1 MTIDFP
7 GTLTSRAR
15 NGQITRGAGG
25 VGQADYKCYSPSEE
39 TVVLFETLA
48 PFLDGSLRALGHV
61 VLSDKIGS
69 SLPRWRVVSKG
80 LAVIPS
86 GGHLH
91 LHLCLWFTHLSL
103 QMRFLFALSRIRFF
117 FSIMTSNAVLQVI
130 VEFFGF
136 FFFF

>member
-7 GTLTSRAR
+7 GTLTTRAP
-15 NGQITRGAGG
+15 NGQVTRGAGG

-39 TVVLFETLA
+39 TIVLFESLV
-48 PFLDGSLRALGHV
+48 PFLDGGLRALGHI

-80 LAVIPS
+80 LGAIPS

-103 QMRFLFALSRIRFF
+103 QMRFLFPS
-117 FSIMTSNAVLQVI
+117 
-130 VEFFGF
+130 VELDF
-136 FFFF
+136 FFFQS